1 MNTSKLKK
9 LFSQTQNDDSGY
21 FALKFADYA
30 EKVTDSAGN
39 SYEGVSDFFHRSRAN
54 AEALTVTFT
63 VRKVGSVTV
72 TGAQVVEKFLAEAS
86 ELNAKIE
93 REEGVA

>member
-1 MNTSKLKK
+1 MTTSKLKK
-9 LFSQTQNDDSGY
+9 LFSQSQNDGSGY

-30 EKVTDSAGN
+30 DKVTDSAGN
-39 SYEGVSDFFHRSRAN
+39 SYEGVSDFFRRAKAN

-63 VRKVGSVTV
+63 VKKVGSVTV
-72 TGAQVVEKFLAEAS
+72 TGDQVVEKFLAES
-86 ELNAKIE
+86 GEINARIE